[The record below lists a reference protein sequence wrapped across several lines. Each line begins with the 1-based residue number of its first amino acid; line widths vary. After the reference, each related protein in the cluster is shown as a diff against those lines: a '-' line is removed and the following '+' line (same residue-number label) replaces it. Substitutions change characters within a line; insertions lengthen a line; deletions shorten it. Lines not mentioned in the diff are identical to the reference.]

1 MDNYEVEILGA
12 KIKVSVVKDYTVV
25 GSKINELKSLLQTLQ
40 NRVVGV
46 DVKIDNPAVSS
57 NDPFVVHLILCVGT
71 HCLIIRLCR
80 FRSVI
85 VLDPL
90 KLFLA
95 DDTICFVCN
104 GIKLNNTLNRVLLD
118 DFHLR
123 CSTGVELDYLAF
135 KIMEKISKIKKYGF
149 AEFSYDVKMY
159 KIEQID
165 ELLDWNAKVFSQKQ
179 IKYAVHNAYSIY
191 AIVKK
196 LLDMML

>member
-40 NRVVGV
+40 IVL
-46 DVKIDNPAVSS
+46 
-57 NDPFVVHLILCVGT
+57 HLILCVGT
-71 HCLIIRLCR
+71 HCLIILLCR

-123 CSTGVELDYLAF
+123 CSTGVELDYLDF

-159 KIEQID
+159 KIEPID
-165 ELLDWNAKVFSQKQ
+165 ELIDWNAKVFSQKQ

>member
-12 KIKVSVVKDYTVV
+12 MIKVRVVKDYAVV
-25 GSKINELKSLLQTLQ
+25 GSKIDELKSLLQTLQ

-90 KLFLA
+90 KLVLA
-95 DDTICFVCN
+95 DDTICFV
-104 GIKLNNTLNRVLLD
+104 
-118 DFHLR
+118 
-123 CSTGVELDYLAF
+123 
-135 KIMEKISKIKKYGF
+135 
-149 AEFSYDVKMY
+149 
-159 KIEQID
+159 
-165 ELLDWNAKVFSQKQ
+165 
-179 IKYAVHNAYSIY
+179 
-191 AIVKK
+191 
-196 LLDMML
+196 